1 MAIMVAMVMVVG
13 MVAIINMVVGMVA
26 VVMVGM
32 VAIMAVG
39 IIATIAATGLN
50 LGRVPK
56 MPLKTTNLRVILMQV
71 DPWTALGRVTI
82 ITAVGMEAI
91 TITMMVATIIAVD
104 LVWRKVLQMPLK
116 ITKSLATSMM
126 RIIILIII
134 RSSLKKLRISLNDLM
149 S

>member
-1 MAIMVAMVMVVG
+1 MVAIIG

-56 MPLKTTNLRVILMQV
+56 MPLKTINLLVILMQV

-91 TITMMVATIIAVD
+91 TITIMVATIIAVD

-116 ITKSLATSMM
+116 MTKSLATSMM
-126 RIIILIII
+126 RIIIMIII